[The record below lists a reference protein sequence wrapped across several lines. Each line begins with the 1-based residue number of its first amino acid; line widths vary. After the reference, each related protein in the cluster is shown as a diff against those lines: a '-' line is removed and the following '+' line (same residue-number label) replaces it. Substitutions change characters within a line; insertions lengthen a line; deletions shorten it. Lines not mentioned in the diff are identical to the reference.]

1 MITRFE
7 RFGTRLATAVTAR
20 PKLTLW
26 VCIGL
31 FMLSSV
37 GLVWARFSTDYQ
49 IFFSHE
55 DPGLTAFQHLERDF
69 TKTDNVLFV
78 VKAREGTVF
87 QPDALHALQSLTTA
101 GWRLPYASRV
111 DSLTNFQQVTADGDE
126 LAMKTLVPEAI
137 DGLSAEQLEAL
148 RTTAIA
154 EPIIFGS
161 LLSRDAQTAAVN
173 VTLRLPRKDPL
184 EVTEAAKAARALV
197 AQLSAKYPSLD
208 IRPSGMAFV
217 NDAFMQVSIEDMAV
231 MIPLMVIAML
241 LVMGFIVR
249 SAKATGAVAV
259 IIWMSA
265 TVSMAVAGWLHYPLS
280 PTSVAAPMIVL
291 TVAVADGVHIVLA
304 VLDAMRRGLAKREAI
319 IDSVQSNL
327 EAVTYTWLTT
337 IVGFLC
343 LNSSDAPPVTHL
355 ANMTCVG
362 VTVAWLY
369 SVTLLPAILMLVT
382 VKVPAAKKEKE
393 FPFMARLADVV
404 IRRRAIIFAGAA
416 ILTIA
421 SGIAAAQLEPNDQF
435 VSYFSQNVAFR
446 RDVDFT
452 MKNLSGIYRLE
463 FQVGSE
469 GPSGV
474 TSPEYLGHLEA
485 FAQWLRTQPEVQHVF
500 SVTDILKRTHQVMN
514 GGHSDEYALP
524 DTREAA
530 AESLL
535 LYEMNLPAGLDLT
548 DRVNIDKSA
557 SRLTVTVRD
566 LSTRQMTN
574 FAARSAQ
581 WLRSNA
587 PPAMWAEATGPVV
600 IFSQLGDRNARSM
613 VKADFWSL
621 LLISLCMI
629 IVLRSWKM
637 GLISVIPNV
646 VPIFVGYGV
655 WYLVVGQLNIVASIA
670 ASIALGIIVDDTIH
684 FLTKFQALQRKEGM
698 SPEHAMRHTLAHVG
712 PAMLSTSVIL
722 VIGFGVLT
730 LSNFQMTSH
739 LGWLCLLIVG
749 IAPMADLLIAPALVL
764 LLVREKTPSVH
775 VSPVPLFQVASKVSP
790 S

>member
-1 MITRFE
+1 MNDTTTRFE
-7 RFGTRLATAVTAR
+7 RIGTRLAQAVTQR

-26 VCIGL
+26 VYIGAFL
-31 FMLSSV
+31 LGSI

-55 DPGLTAFQHLERDF
+55 DPGLTAFQNLERDF

-87 QPDALHALQSLTTA
+87 QPDALHALQALTLA
-101 GWRLPYASRV
+101 GWQLPYASRV
-111 DSLTNFQQVTADGDE
+111 DSLTNFQQVTADGDD
-126 LAMKTLVPEAI
+126 LAMKTLVPDQV
-137 DGLSAEQLEAL
+137 DGLTAQQLDAL
-148 RTTAIA
+148 RLAA
-154 EPIIFGS
+154 QDEPILLGS
-161 LLSRDAQTAAVN
+161 LLSLDTTTAAVN
-173 VTLRLPRKDPL
+173 VTLRLPRRDPL
-184 EVTEAAKAARALV
+184 EVTEAAGAARGVV
-197 AQLSAKYPSLD
+197 AAVNAKYPSLD
-208 IRPSGMAFV
+208 IRPSGMAFI
-217 NDAFMQVSIEDMAV
+217 NDAFMQVSIEDMAL

-241 LVMGFIVR
+241 VVMGFIVR

-265 TVSMAVAGWLHYPLS
+265 TLSMAVAGWLRYPLS

-291 TVAVADGVHIVLA
+291 TVAVADGVHIVLG
-304 VLDAMRRGLAKREAI
+304 VLAAMRSGLDKRSAI

-337 IVGFLC
+337 LVGFVC

-362 VTVAWLY
+362 VTVAWLF
-369 SVTLLPAILMLVT
+369 SVTLLPALLMMIT
-382 VKVPAAKKEKE
+382 VKVPAARQERA
-393 FPFMARLADVV
+393 FSFMGRLADAV
-404 IRRRAIIFAGAA
+404 IRRRAIIFIGAA
-416 ILTIA
+416 VLTISSA
-421 SGIAAAQLEPNDQF
+421 IAAAQLEPNDQF
-435 VSYFSQNVAFR
+435 VSYFSQRVPFR

-452 MKNLSGIYRLE
+452 MKHLSGIYRLE
-463 FQVGSE
+463 FQVGSD
-469 GPSGV
+469 GVSGV
-474 TSPEYLGHLEA
+474 TSPQYLKHLEA
-485 FAQWLRTQPEVQHVF
+485 FAQWLRTQPEVHHVF

-514 GGHSDEYALP
+514 GGEAREYRLP

-530 AESLL
+530 AQSLL

-557 SRLTVTVRD
+557 SRLTVTVAD

-574 FAARSAQ
+574 FAERSGQ
-581 WLRSNA
+581 WLRTNA
-587 PPAMWAEATGPVV
+587 PQAMWAQATGPVV

-613 VKADFWSL
+613 VKADFLSL

-629 IVLRSWKM
+629 IVLRSWKL

-684 FLTKFQALQRKEGM
+684 FLTKFQALQRREGM
-698 SPEHAMRHTLAHVG
+698 APEQAMRHTLLHVG

-730 LSNFQMTSH
+730 LSSFQMTSH

-749 IAPMADLLIAPALVL
+749 IAPIADLLIAPALVL
-764 LLVREKTPSVH
+764 LLVRPAKPQPERLV
-775 VSPVPLFQVASKVSP
+775 LQVKVSG